1 MSERYLLQ
9 QSKDKGF
16 WVATDKVNGIVVKFQ
31 ECRFNDTQ
39 KVTMLE
45 EISNSNPLTIAGQM
59 RELTDWL
66 IENHK
71 DIL

>member
-16 WVATDKVNGIVVKFQ
+16 WVATDKMNGIVVKFQ

-45 EISNSNPLTIAGQM
+45 EISNPNPLTIARQM